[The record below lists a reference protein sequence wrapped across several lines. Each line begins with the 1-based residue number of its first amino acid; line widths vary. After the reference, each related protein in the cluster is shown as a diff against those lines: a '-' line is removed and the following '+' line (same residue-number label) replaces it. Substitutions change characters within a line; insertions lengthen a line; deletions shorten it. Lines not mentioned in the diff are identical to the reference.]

1 MPNDATEIHPTAIIE
16 SGAQIGAGVSIGAF
30 AYIGPKV
37 RLGDGCRVHHH
48 ATIEG
53 NTWLGAGNEVFPY
66 AFIGGRTQDKKWTG
80 DDAPIRIGDR
90 NIFREFTTV
99 HPATFADAET
109 RVGSHNLFCSYAH
122 IGHESHVGDHCVFS
136 NNATLGGHCVIG
148 NRVVIGGLTAV
159 HQFCR
164 MGDGAMV
171 GGCAKLV
178 QDVLPYMIADGHPA
192 NHRTINKVGMQRMG
206 FGEEAV
212 MQARRIYK
220 LFFRST
226 ANHSQAL
233 EQLRAGACGEGPI
246 VDAVVAFVASSE
258 RGFS

>member
-1 MPNDATEIHPTAIIE
+1 MSTQATEIHPTAIVE
-16 SGAQIGAGVSIGAF
+16 AGAEIGVGVRIGAL
-30 AYIGPKV
+30 AYIGPQVK
-37 RLGDGCRVHHH
+37 LGDGCRVHHH
-48 ATIEG
+48 ATVEG
-53 NTWLGAGNEVFPY
+53 NTVLGPRNEVFPY

-80 DDAPIRIGDR
+80 DEAPIRVGEA

-109 RVGSHNLFCSYAH
+109 RIGSHNLFCSYAH

-148 NRVVIGGLTAV
+148 SRVVIGGLTAV

-164 MGDGAMV
+164 LGDGAMV

-192 NHRTINKVGMQRMG
+192 AHRTVNKVGMRRAGMG
-206 FGEEAV
+206 DAEIG
-212 MQARRIYK
+212 QARKIFK
-220 LFFRST
+220 LFFRSEF
-226 ANHSQAL
+226 NHSQAL
-233 EQLRAGACGEGPI
+233 EQLANGACGEGVI
-246 VDAVVAFVASSE
+246 VDAIAAFAKGGT